1 MSDLRISLLG
11 PFQVWVNDHRAQGF
25 LSDKVRA
32 LLAYLA
38 MEQTRPFRREALAGL
53 LWPEQPEQKARA
65 NLRRALANLRQVI
78 DDQNG
83 RYLRIT
89 RQTLQFNSDADAQ
102 IDVLCFCQ
110 QLATS
115 HPTIAQREEAIS
127 YVNGRFLEG
136 FFIHDSIAFEE
147 WVLLN
152 REQLQ
157 QQILDCLNQLT
168 RHYEQQHQ
176 YDQALHFAWQQ
187 VQLEPWHESGQ
198 RQLLRLL
205 TYSGQRVTAV
215 AHFEHFQEELAT
227 ELGIIPEPETIALIT
242 QIRDGSFVVD
252 DGKHTPISAHLRT
265 AVSEQL
271 PGHFIDT
278 THWQKE
284 IVEEQLAGNE
294 ALQHS
299 ANEEAVTHYRQ
310 ALALIEH
317 LPATTLRNQQEVD
330 LQIALG
336 TALLALKGYA
346 DPDVKA
352 VFDRARDLHSQMAP
366 DLQMFISLFWLSSYY
381 AVSGDLEAAHILGQ
395 QMIDITKITEANR
408 LHEVMAQ
415 VLTGVPLLFMGSY
428 SAALHHFAQAIAA
441 YEPTVHREIAA
452 TIGQDPGI
460 SAHIWAGHT
469 LCHLGQ
475 LQAAET
481 HLTTALTLLNGLDHP
496 HTAVFTH
503 LLAGGTPYTYYLP
516 DHEKAS
522 HHLQQAMDI
531 ATAEH
536 FSYLQNLTQFYI
548 MYMQAQQILNSADPV
563 RGKLLPSAKAIIHS
577 SIAKMNDCIQQ
588 ELQIGAQLGMTSR
601 YILLADLYGRM
612 HDTETAA
619 TLLTQANAL
628 VYKNHEHYFEPELY
642 RVQARLHYVNED
654 PAAAQRSLQKA
665 MAIAQKQDAHLWA
678 QKAAHDLHSVI
689 AQS

>member
-1 MSDLRISLLG
+1 MSDLQIFLLG
-11 PFQVWVNDHRAQGF
+11 PFQVWVNDHPADGF

-38 MEQTRPFRREALAGL
+38 LEQTRPFRRATLAGL

-83 RYLRIT
+83 RYLHIT

-102 IDVLCFCQ
+102 VDVLCFCQ
-110 QLATS
+110 QLATP

-136 FFIHDSIAFEE
+136 FFIHDSIAFDE
-147 WVLLN
+147 WVLLK

-168 RHYEQQHQ
+168 RHYEQQHH

-205 TYSGQRVTAV
+205 TYSGQRAAAV
-215 AHFEHFQEELAT
+215 AHFERFQEELAT
-227 ELGIIPEPETIALIT
+227 ELGIIPEPETIGLIT
-242 QIRDGSFVVD
+242 QIRDGSFEVD
-252 DGKHTPISAHLRT
+252 NGKHTPISVQLRT
-265 AVSEQL
+265 AVSQQL

-284 IVEEQLAGNE
+284 IVEQQLAGNE

-299 ANEEAVTHYRQ
+299 ANEDAVIHFRQ
-310 ALALIEH
+310 ALAHIEH
-317 LPATTLRNQQEVD
+317 LPATTVRNQQEVD

-352 VFDRARDLHSQMAP
+352 VFDRARDLHTQMVP

-395 QMIDITKITEANR
+395 QMVDITKITDSE
-408 LHEVMAQ
+408 
-415 VLTGVPLLFMGSY
+415 
-428 SAALHHFAQAIAA
+428 SA
-441 YEPTVHREIAA
+441 
-452 TIGQDPGI
+452 
-460 SAHIWAGHT
+460 
-469 LCHLGQ
+469 
-475 LQAAET
+475 
-481 HLTTALTLLNGLDHP
+481 
-496 HTAVFTH
+496 
-503 LLAGGTPYTYYLP
+503 
-516 DHEKAS
+516 
-522 HHLQQAMDI
+522 
-531 ATAEH
+531 
-536 FSYLQNLTQFYI
+536 
-548 MYMQAQQILNSADPV
+548 
-563 RGKLLPSAKAIIHS
+563 
-577 SIAKMNDCIQQ
+577 
-588 ELQIGAQLGMTSR
+588 
-601 YILLADLYGRM
+601 
-612 HDTETAA
+612 
-619 TLLTQANAL
+619 
-628 VYKNHEHYFEPELY
+628 Y
-642 RVQARLHYVNED
+642 R
-654 PAAAQRSLQKA
+654 K
-665 MAIAQKQDAHLWA
+665 
-678 QKAAHDLHSVI
+678 
-689 AQS
+689 